1 MSKYDAA
8 LFKEIRKNYCS
19 FVFSP
24 YSIMDCIS
32 LAYKGMSENSKT
44 ALSEAGATPEII
56 ESYAALDDSAKNMQ
70 SLHIV
75 NKLYVNENI
84 RAKINTALIRAGTL
98 ERVTMNDETRL
109 TINQWISDNT
119 NRILQDMIPAGV
131 IKEEMAMIMANA
143 IWMKQKW
150 KHKCRSS
157 SIEWAFDR
165 ANYKAFTGSSNN
177 TIAKDQDG
185 VTILRLS
192 YDEEKIDDMKY
203 KDTPK
208 MSMYIVTEDEKKR
221 VSPDEWM
228 ASGPDLNEAFDFNA
242 YKGLQGY
249 TNVKYSVPCFETELK
264 EEVLPFIKKM
274 GLSAVLTREA
284 YRAIGDIS
292 VDSIYHGAFIRTD
305 ENGTEAAAAA
315 AEVIMYGCVPDF
327 SKIITREIT
336 VDRPF
341 IFAIKEEVSKQI
353 LFMGRCDRDSLE
365 KCH

>member
-1 MSKYDAA
+1 MSKYDVE
-8 LFKEIRKNYCS
+8 LYKEVSKNDRS

-24 YSIMDCIS
+24 YSIMDCIT
-32 LAYKGMSENSKT
+32 LAYNGMSENSK
-44 ALSEAGATPEII
+44 ALLFKAGVTSELIR
-56 ESYAALDDSAKNMQ
+56 SYAALDDSAKKMQ

-75 NKLYVNENI
+75 NKLYVNDSMGS
-84 RAKINTALIRAGTL
+84 KINTALIRTGAL
-98 ERVTMNDETRL
+98 EQVIMNDETRL

-119 NRILQDMIPAGV
+119 NRKIQNLIPAGV
-131 IKEEMAMIMANA
+131 IAEGMAMVMANA
-143 IWMKQKW
+143 IWMQQKW
-150 KHKCRSS
+150 KNKCHPCC
-157 SIEWAFDR
+157 IEWAFDR
-165 ANYKAFTGSSNN
+165 DNYKAFTGSSDN

-185 VTILRLS
+185 VTILRLC
-192 YDEEKIDDMKY
+192 YDDETINGIDYADN
-203 KDTPK
+203 PK

-228 ASGPDLNEAFDFNA
+228 ASGPDLNKAFDFNA
-242 YKGLQGY
+242 YKGLASY
-249 TNVKYSVPCFETELK
+249 TNVEYSVPCFKTEFK
-264 EEVLPFIKKM
+264 EEVLPIIKKI

-327 SKIITREIT
+327 SRIITRTIT

-341 IFAIKEEVSKQI
+341 ILAIKEEVSKQI

-365 KCH
+365 KYH